1 MKSFYFNFLG
11 KFKNE
16 LGNFECL
23 SMSITNTIPRGKC
36 FVRCICTHFCI
47 RNLRQQLVR
56 KYRTPGLSSSI
67 HIFPFR
73 KGPLSFNTDDATM
86 GNQALVMIDV
96 ILYTL
101 VFPGSSYKK
110 ANTFLNSFR
119 DNDVAA
125 QV

>member
-1 MKSFYFNFLG
+1 MMDVSV
-11 KFKNE
+11 
-16 LGNFECL
+16 C
-23 SMSITNTIPRGKC
+23 IQQNTIPCGKC
-36 FVRCICTHFCI
+36 FERYIRTRFCI

-56 KYRTPGLSSSI
+56 KRRTPALSMKYF
-67 HIFPFR
+67 IFPFR
-73 KGPLSFNTDDATM
+73 KRPLSFNTVDATM

-96 ILYTL
+96 ILYTP

-119 DNDVAA
+119 NNDVAA

>member
-1 MKSFYFNFLG
+1 
-11 KFKNE
+11 
-16 LGNFECL
+16 
-23 SMSITNTIPRGKC
+23 MSITNTIPRGKC

-47 RNLRQQLVR
+47 RNLRQQQR

>member
-1 MKSFYFNFLG
+1 MMDVSVCIQQTQYRVESALYIFVSEISVNNSCVKCLTPA
-11 KFKNE
+11 
-16 LGNFECL
+16 L
-23 SMSITNTIPRGKC
+23 SM
-36 FVRCICTHFCI
+36 
-47 RNLRQQLVR
+47 
-56 KYRTPGLSSSI
+56 KYF
-67 HIFPFR
+67 IFPFR
-73 KGPLSFNTDDATM
+73 KGLLSFNTVDATM

-125 QV
+125 RV

>member
-1 MKSFYFNFLG
+1 
-11 KFKNE
+11 
-16 LGNFECL
+16 
-23 SMSITNTIPRGKC
+23 MSQYVYNKHNTARK
-36 FVRCICTHFCI
+36 VLCTVHMHSFCI

>member
-1 MKSFYFNFLG
+1 MESALYGAYALIFVLEISVNNLYVNTVRPDFHQVYIYFRFVKGRCHLTQT
-11 KFKNE
+11 
-16 LGNFECL
+16 
-23 SMSITNTIPRGKC
+23 MPPR
-36 FVRCICTHFCI
+36 
-47 RNLRQQLVR
+47 
-56 KYRTPGLSSSI
+56 
-67 HIFPFR
+67 
-73 KGPLSFNTDDATM
+73 